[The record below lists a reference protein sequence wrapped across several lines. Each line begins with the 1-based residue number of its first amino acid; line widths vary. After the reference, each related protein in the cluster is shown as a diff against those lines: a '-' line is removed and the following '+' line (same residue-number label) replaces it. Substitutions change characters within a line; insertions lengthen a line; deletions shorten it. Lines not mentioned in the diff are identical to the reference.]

1 VSRRRS
7 RCGTRIFAP
16 PPTPVPPFP
25 PDADPLIGVWP
36 AGKDIVRVYDALYS
50 PRGFWT
56 GTPTRPGR
64 FHPFTPTGAP
74 GPVPVLYG
82 SDRLAGAIS
91 ETVFHDVP
99 VRGTKHVPRATLR
112 RKLAITLTATRDL
125 RLADL
130 TGYGLRRLGATRAEI
145 IDSDPRS
152 YPHTAS
158 WAHGLHAHREHL
170 DGIQWVS
177 RQYDTALALILFGDR
192 VQETELDIAPSAI
205 PMPLALGLGFDN
217 VQDLADQADIT
228 IT

>member
-1 VSRRRS
+1 MPLRFIGRLHWQHPYLLRGGAAVVSE
-7 RCGTRIFAP
+7 
-16 PPTPVPPFP
+16 
-25 PDADPLIGVWP
+25 
-36 AGKDIVRVYDALYS
+36 
-50 PRGFWT
+50 
-56 GTPTRPGR
+56 
-64 FHPFTPTGAP
+64 
-74 GPVPVLYG
+74 

-152 YPHTAS
+152 YPHTAR
-158 WAHGLHAHREHL
+158 WAHGLHDHSEHL

-192 VQETELDIAPSAI
+192 VQETELDIGPTTI

>member
-1 VSRRRS
+1 MNPAPHSSRV
-7 RCGTRIFAP
+7 P

-25 PDADPLIGVWP
+25 SDADPLIRVWP
-36 AGKDIVRVYDALYS
+36 AGKDIVRVGAVYDAVDS
-50 PRGFWT
+50 SRGFWV
-56 GTPTRPGR
+56 GAPARPGR

-74 GPVPVLYG
+74 GAVPVLYG

-99 VRGTKHVPRATLR
+99 VRGIKHVPRATLR
-112 RKLAITLTATRDL
+112 RKLVITLTTTRDL
-125 RLADL
+125 RVADL

-152 YPHTAS
+152 YPHTAR

-192 VQETELDIAPSAI
+192 VRETELDIAPTRI
-205 PMPLALGLGFDN
+205 PKPLALGLGFDD
-217 VQDLADQADIT
+217 VQDLADRDDIT

>member
-1 VSRRRS
+1 MNPAPHSSSRRV
-7 RCGTRIFAP
+7 P
-16 PPTPVPPFP
+16 PPVRVPPFP
-25 PDADPLIGVWP
+25 SDADPLIGVWP
-36 AGKDIVRVYDALYS
+36 AGRGIVRVYDAPYS

-56 GTPTRPGR
+56 GITRPGR
-64 FHPFTPTGAP
+64 FHPFTHTGAP

-145 IDSDPRS
+145 IDTDPRS
-152 YPHTAS
+152 YADTAR

-170 DGIQWVS
+170 DGIQLVS

-192 VQETELDIAPSAI
+192 VQETELDIGPTTI

-217 VQDLADQADIT
+217 VQNLADQADIT

>member
-1 VSRRRS
+1 MNPALHSSSHRV
-7 RCGTRIFAP
+7 P
-16 PPTPVPPFP
+16 PPIRVPPFP
-25 PDADPLIGVWP
+25 SDADPLIGVWP
-36 AGKDIVRVYDALYS
+36 AGRGIVRVYDALYS
-50 PRGFWT
+50 LRGFWT
-56 GTPTRPGR
+56 GTPTRPSR

-152 YPHTAS
+152 YADTAR

-170 DGIQWVS
+170 DGIQLVS

-192 VQETELDIAPSAI
+192 VQETELDIAPNAI
-205 PMPLALGLGFDN
+205 PMPLALGAGFDN